1 MIPSQFIEAAE
12 RAFFSAIAALR
23 SRWKSAAD
31 VRHVI
36 ATQLDPLLK
45 AADELE
51 GKLRSHAVE
60 DFIDFREMP
69 SKDFS
74 PIDLVNLCSTLYLFA
89 QFWARLE
96 ILRRESFNADLA
108 QDSQGKVLLRFLRS
122 LESKRVRLV
131 DRAWQRAIGE
141 SLMVTGRSTEV
152 LTFKDFVELYEV
164 DPRRRAWL

>member
-1 MIPSQFIEAAE
+1 
-12 RAFFSAIAALR
+12 
-23 SRWKSAAD
+23 
-31 VRHVI
+31 
-36 ATQLDPLLK
+36 LDPLLK
-45 AADELE
+45 AADELG

-69 SKDFS
+69 SKDLS

-141 SLMVTGRSTEV
+141 LSITHKYCPAVS
-152 LTFKDFVELYEV
+152 
-164 DPRRRAWL
+164 